1 LACHPSKS
9 LPLPT
14 FFKFV
19 TFSVKGEK
27 LAMHQSS
34 YRSEL
39 RLCSADKR
47 LSKRFG
53 ILLGKFLENPGESIP
68 KSLKDWGTIKSAYR
82 FFGSPQ
88 VTNEMLINE
97 ASEEAARKARAA
109 DGLLIIAHDTTH
121 IDYSGLNVDG
131 IGMNATGEETSGF
144 LLHSSLALTEA
155 GVPLGILSQ
164 SIWTREGV
172 KGNDSGKRR
181 RLPIE
186 EKESS
191 KWLRSFHASQSA
203 LPEGI
208 RSVSVCDREA
218 DIYEL
223 LCSMEEQGHD
233 YVIRSSYNRK
243 LCDGTLLER
252 KIDAQPI
259 LARYEY
265 EVRRVHETHPKRT
278 ASMAL
283 RSCELE
289 ILRPNAQTKLAYPGN
304 LKLNVVSAR
313 EETPKVAEKDRVSW
327 TLLTS
332 LPIDSIENIMK
343 ILDIYKLRWKI
354 ERFHYVLKSG
364 CCVEKKQLK
373 TVHSLK
379 NMLAFFSIV
388 AYKLLWL
395 KYEAQAYP
403 EQSCEAVLSKTEW
416 QALCCRENKTA
427 IPPPEPPSLAE
438 AAIMIAKLGGFIARK
453 SDGFPGVKSI
463 WDGLKRLH
471 DTHATF
477 LILMQNKGGNICG

>member
-1 LACHPSKS
+1 
-9 LPLPT
+9 
-14 FFKFV
+14 
-19 TFSVKGEK
+19 
-27 LAMHQSS
+27 MHQSS

-53 ILLGKFLENPGESIP
+53 ILLGKFLENPAESIP

-82 FFGSPQ
+82 FFGNPQ

-97 ASEEAARKARAA
+97 AGEETARKAMSVE
-109 DGLLIIAHDTTH
+109 GLLIIAHDTTH

-131 IGMNATGEETSGF
+131 IGMNATGEETKGF

-155 GVPLGILSQ
+155 GVPLGMLSQ
-164 SIWTREGV
+164 NIWTREKV

-181 RLPIE
+181 QLTIE
-186 EKESS
+186 EKESY
-191 KWLRSFHASQSA
+191 KWLRSFHESLSV
-203 LPEGI
+203 LPNGL

-243 LCDGTLLER
+243 LCDGTLIEGKLVS
-252 KIDAQPI
+252 QPI
-259 LARYEY
+259 LARYRH
-265 EVRRVHETHPKRT
+265 EVQRVHEAHPKRT
-278 ASMAL
+278 ADMVL
-283 RSCELE
+283 RACEIE
-289 ILRPNAQTKLAYPGN
+289 ILRPEANTKLAYPKN
-304 LKLNVVSAR
+304 IKLNAVSAK
-313 EETPKVAEKDRVSW
+313 EETPWVAEKDRISW

-364 CCVEKKQLK
+364 CSVEKKQLK

-395 KYEAQAYP
+395 KYEAQSSP
-403 EQSCEAVLSKTEW
+403 ELSCEVVLSKTEW
-416 QALCCRENKTA
+416 QALCCRDSKTA

>member
-1 LACHPSKS
+1 M
-9 LPLPT
+9 
-14 FFKFV
+14 F
-19 TFSVKGEK
+19 
-27 LAMHQSS
+27 QSS
-34 YRSEL
+34 CRTEL

-53 ILLGKFLENPGESIP
+53 ILLGKFLENPAESIP

-82 FFGSPQ
+82 FFSNHQ

-97 ASEEAARKARAA
+97 ASDDTARKAMTA

-131 IGMNATGEETSGF
+131 IGMNATSEETKGF
-144 LLHSSLALTEA
+144 LLHSSLAITES

-164 SIWTREGV
+164 SIWTREGI

-181 RLPIE
+181 QLPIE
-186 EKESS
+186 EKESN
-191 KWLRSFHASQSA
+191 KWLQSLYASRFA

-223 LCSMEEQGHD
+223 LCTMKEQCHD
-233 YVIRSSYNRK
+233 YVVRSSYNRK
-243 LCDGTLLER
+243 LCDGILLEK
-252 KIDAQPI
+252 KIGIQPV
-259 LARYEY
+259 LAKYEY
-265 EVRRVHETHPKRT
+265 EVRRVHDTHPKRIAT
-278 ASMAL
+278 MTL
-283 RSCELE
+283 RACEVE
-289 ILRPNAQTKLAYPGN
+289 ICRPNAQTKLVYPDN

-313 EETPKVAEKDRVSW
+313 EETPGVAENDRVSW

-332 LPIDSIENIMK
+332 LPIDSIENIMR

-364 CCVEKKQLK
+364 CNVEKKQLK
-373 TVHSLK
+373 TIHSLK

-395 KYEAQAYP
+395 KYEAQSSP
-403 EQSCEAVLSKTEW
+403 ELSCEVVLSKSEW

-427 IPPPEPPSLAE
+427 MPPQKPPSLAR
-438 AAIMIAKLGGFIARK
+438 AAVMIAKLGGFLARK
-453 SDGFPGVKSI
+453 SDGFPGVKAI

-471 DTHATF
+471 DTHETF